1 MLKTLEGVKVVEFSL
16 GAAGPVAGKI
26 LSEYGAEV
34 YLLEPVQGTT
44 TRWMSNYY
52 DFWATGKKSI
62 PVNLKD
68 EKGREAV
75 HKLIASADV
84 FVTNY
89 RTKALEKL
97 GVDYATLKEINPRL
111 IYALM
116 TGWGEKGP
124 QKDEAGYDIT
134 CFLAKSGIMR
144 DFAEKGTI
152 VITPQGFGDT
162 AAGQAMS
169 GNIAAAL
176 YYREK
181 SGEGCKIS
189 LSLTGEGIF
198 LNGYQSVN
206 AQFGEVFQKTRTA
219 PKEALANTYQCSDGE
234 WIVFFDNQF
243 DRHFNKLMAAV
254 GRPDLQND
262 PRWTKIE
269 DTKAE
274 KAPELVKILD
284 EAFAK
289 MTADEAVAALK
300 GADIAVG
307 KCISS
312 LDSVSDPQV
321 VANDYVFDWTLSS
334 GPWEGKKMKM
344 PANPTAFNDEMA
356 ITEENF
362 TRGPR
367 LGEHT
372 VEALKSVGYTEEEI
386 KELAATGT
394 VVVE

>member
-97 GVDYATLKEINPRL
+97 GVDYPTLKEINPRL

-386 KELAATGT
+386 KELAAAGT

>member
-26 LSEYGAEV
+26 MAEYGADV

-52 DFWATGKKSI
+52 DFWATGKKSV

-97 GVDYATLKEINPRL
+97 GVDYATLKEINPKL

-181 SGEGCKIS
+181 SGKGCKIS

-198 LNGYQSVN
+198 LNNFQSAN
-206 AQFGEVFQKTRTA
+206 AQFGDGVQKTRTA

-243 DRHFNKLMAAV
+243 DRHFNKLLAAV

-312 LDSVSDPQV
+312 LDSISDPQV
-321 VANDYVFDWTLSS
+321 VANDYVFDWTVSS
-334 GPWEGKKMKM
+334 GPWAGKKMKM
-344 PANPTAFNDEMA
+344 AANPTAFNDEMA

-362 TRGPR
+362 KRGPR

-372 VEALKSVGYTEEEI
+372 VEALKSVGYTDEEI
-386 KELAATGT
+386 KEMAVAGT

>member
-1 MLKTLEGVKVVEFSL
+1 MLKTLAGVKVVEFSL

-26 LSEYGAEV
+26 MAEYGADV

-52 DFWATGKKSI
+52 DFWATGKKSV

-68 EKGREAV
+68 EKGQEAV

-97 GVDYATLKEINPRL
+97 GVDYETLRAINPRL

-152 VITPQGFGDT
+152 VVTPQGFGDT

-198 LNGYQSVN
+198 LNNFQSAN
-206 AQFGEVFQKTRTA
+206 AQFGDVFQKTRTA
-219 PKEALANTYQCSDGE
+219 PKEALANTYQCKDGE

-262 PRWTKIE
+262 PRWSRIE

-274 KAPELVKILD
+274 KAPELVQILD
-284 EAFAK
+284 EAFDQ
-289 MTADEAVAALK
+289 MTSDEAVAALK

-312 LDSVSDPQV
+312 LDSISDPQV
-321 VANDYVFDWTLSS
+321 VANDYVFDWVVSS
-334 GPWEGKKMKM
+334 GPWQGQHMKM
-344 PANPTAFNDEMA
+344 AANPTAFNDEMA

-362 TRGPR
+362 KRGPR

-372 VEALKSVGYTEEEI
+372 VEALKSVGYTDEEI
-386 KELAATGT
+386 RELAAAGT

>member
-344 PANPTAFNDEMA
+344 PANPTAFNDEIA

-386 KELAATGT
+386 KELAAAGT

>member
-189 LSLTGEGIF
+189 LSLTGEAIF

-386 KELAATGT
+386 KELAAAGT

>member
-289 MTADEAVAALK
+289 MTADEAVAAFK
-300 GADIAVG
+300 G
-307 KCISS
+307 CRYCSR
-312 LDSVSDPQV
+312 QV
-321 VANDYVFDWTLSS
+321 
-334 GPWEGKKMKM
+334 
-344 PANPTAFNDEMA
+344 
-356 ITEENF
+356 
-362 TRGPR
+362 
-367 LGEHT
+367 
-372 VEALKSVGYTEEEI
+372 
-386 KELAATGT
+386 
-394 VVVE
+394 

>member
-1 MLKTLEGVKVVEFSL
+1 
-16 GAAGPVAGKI
+16 
-26 LSEYGAEV
+26 
-34 YLLEPVQGTT
+34 
-44 TRWMSNYY
+44 MSNYY

-181 SGEGCKIS
+181 SGEGCKYFPVPDW
-189 LSLTGEGIF
+189 GRYF
-198 LNGYQSVN
+198 
-206 AQFGEVFQKTRTA
+206 
-219 PKEALANTYQCSDGE
+219 PE
-234 WIVFFDNQF
+234 WISE
-243 DRHFNKLMAAV
+243 RK
-254 GRPDLQND
+254 R
-262 PRWTKIE
+262 
-269 DTKAE
+269 
-274 KAPELVKILD
+274 
-284 EAFAK
+284 
-289 MTADEAVAALK
+289 
-300 GADIAVG
+300 
-307 KCISS
+307 
-312 LDSVSDPQV
+312 
-321 VANDYVFDWTLSS
+321 
-334 GPWEGKKMKM
+334 
-344 PANPTAFNDEMA
+344 
-356 ITEENF
+356 
-362 TRGPR
+362 
-367 LGEHT
+367 T
-372 VEALKSVGYTEEEI
+372 VW
-386 KELAATGT
+386 
-394 VVVE
+394 

>member
-386 KELAATGT
+386 KELAAAGT

>member
-1 MLKTLEGVKVVEFSL
+1 MLKTMDGVKVVEFSL

-26 LSEYGAEV
+26 LAEYGADV

-52 DFWATGKKSI
+52 DFWACGKKSI

-68 EKGREAV
+68 PKGLEAV

-97 GVDYATLKEINPRL
+97 CVDYNTLKEINPRL

-144 DFAEKGTI
+144 DYAERGTI
-152 VITPQGFGDT
+152 MVTPQGFGDT

-189 LSLTGEGIF
+189 LSLLGEGIF
-198 LNGYQSVN
+198 LNNYQSAN

-219 PKEALANTYQCSDGE
+219 PKEALANTYRCSDGE

-243 DRHFNKLMAAV
+243 ARHFNNLMAAV

-262 PRWTKIE
+262 PRWQKIE

-274 KAPELVKILD
+274 KAPELVEILD

-289 MTADEAVAALK
+289 MTSDEAVAALK

-312 LDSVSDPQV
+312 LEAMEDPQV
-321 VANDYVFDWTLSS
+321 VANNYVFDWTVSS

-344 PANPTAFNDEMA
+344 AANPTMFNDENA
-356 ITEENF
+356 ITPENF
-362 TRGPR
+362 TRGPK

-372 VEALKSVGYTEEEI
+372 VEALKSVGYTDAEI
-386 KELAATGT
+386 QEMAQSGI

>member
-1 MLKTLEGVKVVEFSL
+1 
-16 GAAGPVAGKI
+16 
-26 LSEYGAEV
+26 
-34 YLLEPVQGTT
+34 
-44 TRWMSNYY
+44 
-52 DFWATGKKSI
+52 
-62 PVNLKD
+62 
-68 EKGREAV
+68 
-75 HKLIASADV
+75 
-84 FVTNY
+84 
-89 RTKALEKL
+89 
-97 GVDYATLKEINPRL
+97 
-111 IYALM
+111 
-116 TGWGEKGP
+116 
-124 QKDEAGYDIT
+124 
-134 CFLAKSGIMR
+134 
-144 DFAEKGTI
+144 
-152 VITPQGFGDT
+152 
-162 AAGQAMS
+162 
-169 GNIAAAL
+169 
-176 YYREK
+176 
-181 SGEGCKIS
+181 
-189 LSLTGEGIF
+189 
-198 LNGYQSVN
+198 
-206 AQFGEVFQKTRTA
+206 
-219 PKEALANTYQCSDGE
+219 
-234 WIVFFDNQF
+234 
-243 DRHFNKLMAAV
+243 MAAV

-274 KAPELVKILD
+274 KAPELVEILD

-386 KELAATGT
+386 KELAAAGT

>member
-1 MLKTLEGVKVVEFSL
+1 
-16 GAAGPVAGKI
+16 
-26 LSEYGAEV
+26 
-34 YLLEPVQGTT
+34 
-44 TRWMSNYY
+44 MSNYY

-386 KELAATGT
+386 KELAAAGT